1 MAPKRG
7 GGSSG
12 GSGSSGASSVCPG
25 AFNGYSGYRVEYF
38 VIRVLFW
45 FVLLGVLIAWPKI
58 RKNNPKTKRLIGPFF
73 GFGLVFNFLSYF
85 LSNLMTVLSE
95 CDTVD
100 NNSYYPVAIV
110 YSIFYKIADYF
121 LLVVAVWGV
130 NIILRDRLGSYP
142 AFMKIV
148 INSTLS
154 FMALL
159 TIPFI
164 VILSYNLFQFTDA
177 GGYDRMAYE
186 YMQFAVAYWTLY
198 LVNLLVG
205 GILALISISELRT
218 RQIAI
223 NPAHL
228 LIVGFY
234 VSMVIW
240 VLFTVVDTGIRL
252 DLTKKPFMDIDPTNM
267 FIAFHYLQL
276 IFYAV
281 SYAMILLIAKNTVWR
296 IQPGVHS
303 HVVGQSYAPVTQT
316 KAEYSTAP
324 QVVPQQQPQQ
334 QFAYSTAPQVVAQ
347 QQPQPQ
353 PYVYPTGQPQVNG
366 HQGPQQFYY
375 PPQTQT
381 PPVPQQQQQVH
392 YNQPELLQGHQT
404 R

>member
-7 GGSSG
+7 GGGSG

-25 AFNGYSGYRVEYF
+25 AFSASGYRVEYF

-58 RKNNPKTKRLIGPFF
+58 RKNNPKTKRLVGPFF
-73 GFGLVFNFLSYF
+73 GFGLVFNFLSF
-85 LSNLMTVLSE
+85 FMSNIMTVLSE

-100 NNSYYPVAIV
+100 NNSFYPVAIV
-110 YSIFYKIADYF
+110 YSVLYKIADYF

-159 TIPFI
+159 TIPLI
-164 VILSYNLFQFTDA
+164 AIRCYNLFQLTDA
-177 GGYDRMAYE
+177 GGSDRILYAYI
-186 YMQFAVAYWTLY
+186 QLSVAYWTLY

-205 GILALISISELRT
+205 GILALISISQLRT

-223 NPAHL
+223 APVNFI
-228 LIVGFY
+228 IVGFY

-240 VLFTVVDTGIRL
+240 ILFTLIGHGVSL
-252 DLTKKPFMDIDPTNM
+252 DLAKRYSYSDPTDM
-267 FIAFHYLQL
+267 FIAFDYLTI
-276 IFYAV
+276 IFYSV
-281 SYAMILLIAKNTVWR
+281 SYVLILLIAMNTVWR

-303 HVVGQSYAPVTQT
+303 YVVGQSYAPVTQT

-324 QVVPQQQPQQ
+324 QVVPEQQPQQ

-347 QQPQPQ
+347 QQSQPQ
-353 PYVYPTGQPQVNG
+353 PYVYPAGQPQVNG

-381 PPVPQQQQQVH
+381 PPVPQQQQQVQ
-392 YNQPELLQGHQT
+392 YNQPALVQGHQT